1 MQEYLLL
8 YKSPSNKY
16 YPMKNNMKSGLW
28 DLNEY
33 FLSDYKY
40 YDYYQDFFDQEQ
52 IHGQETIVINDKQ
65 HKNFYILIIEHNIE
79 EHIPDDNRLALTNEA
94 NSCKISY
101 DNFIEFRQ
109 QWVQLQQDLLPFAL
123 IYRDDN
129 DWIAC
134 KGFVTQE
141 EMELFVGDAQMNII
155 H

>member
-8 YKSPSNKY
+8 YKSPSDKY

-40 YDYYQDFFDQEQ
+40 YDCYQDFFDQEQ

-79 EHIPDDNRLALTNEA
+79 EHIPDDDRLALTNEA

-101 DNFIEFRQ
+101 DNFIEFAKK
-109 QWVQLQQDLLPFAL
+109 WIQLKQDLPSFAV
-123 IYRDDN
+123 IYRNGN
-129 DWIAC
+129 DWVNC
-134 KGFVTQE
+134 KGFETQQA
-141 EMELFVGDAQMNII
+141 MEAFVQQAQQEVI